1 LRQLNLAL
9 LAVWAG
15 LALWALWRD
24 MAPAGWVTA
33 GLCAI
38 GLYVLVAGF
47 LRRPDE
53 SPSRTE

>member
-1 LRQLNLAL
+1 
-9 LAVWAG
+9 
-15 LALWALWRD
+15 LWRD

-53 SPSRTE
+53 APSRTE